1 MKIKIPFL
9 LLATLIFCLNT
20 NLLNAQQPDSSSDNQ
35 NVYRPYSQRMRMED
49 SLNADTLKPELLQSD
64 TVQMVDQYV
73 LDSIAAREEFVRD
86 SLLAREQFVRDSL
99 IRRQEIID
107 SLNFLVRNLPNLI
120 QASVSV
126 LKDDIVLTSTT
137 LEIIGDST
145 LNNFKYTSLPNRF
158 NEPYKPWEST
168 INLSTHPVEIEI
180 DAKIDAITNIKAPG
194 INDTYKYIGNKETII
209 LTRQGM
215 FTSKYSKKYYKAP
228 VDSVFFDKANRI
240 SKVKRYYVIYEAK
253 DNFQLGAVLFSFKWQ
268 VKQYT
273 YTGETLSSLEIVK
286 FCDRWEKVDPVK
298 VCNISNYTITKQ
310 GYSFVVNRSNDP
322 ENVYSD
328 GTYKYEFD
336 NLYNLKNVT
345 FRNTKNTEN
354 WKTFIELNENGYVSR
369 YVYQENGIVNRTL
382 LVNYYHSNPKAKYN
396 VETVTCTFEDD
407 GISYYQRNNTTEK
420 SRVRDRLTGEWSDW
434 E

>member
-1 MKIKIPFL
+1 MKIKML
-9 LLATLIFCLNT
+9 LIVITTVILCLDADLIT
-20 NLLNAQQPDSSSDNQ
+20 AQQPDSSDEKQ
-35 NVYRPYSQRMRMED
+35 NVYRPYSQRMRYED
-49 SLNADTLKPELLQSD
+49 SLNADTLKPELLETD
-64 TVQMVDQYV
+64 TVHMVDQHV
-73 LDSIAAREEFVRD
+73 LDSIAAREQFVRD
-86 SLLAREQFVRDSL
+86 SLIAREQFVRDSL
-99 IRRQEIID
+99 IRQQEIID
-107 SLNFLVRNLPNLI
+107 SLNFLVRELPNLI

-126 LKDDIVLTSTT
+126 LNDNIVLTSTN

-145 LNNFKYTSLPNRF
+145 LNNFEYTSLPNRF
-158 NEPYKPWEST
+158 NEPYNPWQST
-168 INLSTHPVEIEI
+168 INLSTKPAEI
-180 DAKIDAITNIKAPG
+180 DIINEVITHINAPG
-194 INDTYKYIGNKETII
+194 INDTYKYARSSDAII
-209 LTRQGM
+209 VTRQGM
-215 FTSKYSKKYYKAP
+215 FASKYSKKYYKEP
-228 VDSVFFDKANRI
+228 VDSVFFDKTNHI
-240 SKVKRYYVIYEAK
+240 STVKRYYVIYEAK
-253 DNFQLGAVLFSFKWQ
+253 DNFQLGAVLFNFLYQ

-273 YTGETLSSLEIVK
+273 YTGETLSSLKIIK
-286 FCDRWEKVDPVK
+286 FCDRWEKADPQK

-345 FRNTKNTEN
+345 FRNAKNTEN
-354 WKTFIELNENGYVSR
+354 WKTFIELNDDGFVSR

-382 LVNYYHSNPKAKYN
+382 LVNYYHNNPKAKHN

-420 SRVRDRLTGEWSDW
+420 SRVRDRMTGEWSDW